1 MSRIHEALKKAASER
16 AAQLE
21 GKPLIEQ
28 VEIAGDT
35 LVEDALDVRLPRE
48 ARKGMVELGEPEH
61 SNWDKLA
68 EKCKHSEWKI
78 DLMLQRVRRRD
89 DFSPWS

>member
-28 VEIAGDT
+28 VEMEIAGDT
-35 LVEDALDVRLPRE
+35 LVEDALDLRLPRE
-48 ARKGMVELGEPEH
+48 ARKGMVELRGAGTEQLGQVSGEMQALRME
-61 SNWDKLA
+61 D
-68 EKCKHSEWKI
+68 
-78 DLMLQRVRRRD
+78 
-89 DFSPWS
+89 